1 MAEAAVLAVL
11 PEAGHQPARAEAAA
25 PPQAGHSRCLVP
37 WNSQQRR
44 LPDVPPRRLGVGLA
58 EAVGLAEV
66 VAP

>member
-37 WNSQQRR
+37 QRR